1 MISWRGLQKH
11 WASIHRI
18 SQFVCE
24 KLWYSFAIRFWQT
37 LGREFLYKKA
47 QRSSFGRALQS
58 VGLYFLS
65 ASFLKKNNVVETHT
79 YPFIKYFEAA
89 ECDISKQNIALPT
102 WLIVSNTVSIL
113 WNSTNWHL
121 RLRSQKS
128 RFWPAILFF
137 SCGRER
143 CEPILIQEKYH
154 ESSFYI
160 RVSIHCMKRFSQGL
174 NILELIFFLRLVP
187 SLQKFPLNP
196 LGNGKFGCNV
206 QAIKLWYIKLVYY
219 LQQWLESL
227 WSSSLSLLII
237 QTQLILSL
245 HAPAQKTT

>member
-1 MISWRGLQKH
+1 MRDYHGYVHSLFIVWTAGYWYTQIWVAVYFSSYLGPVISWRCLQKH

-24 KLWYSFAIRFWQT
+24 KLWCSFAIRFWQT

-47 QRSSFGRALQS
+47 QRSSFGRALQY

-89 ECDISKQNIALPT
+89 VCDISKQNIALPT

-128 RFWPAILFF
+128 RFWPAI
-137 SCGRER
+137 
-143 CEPILIQEKYH
+143 
-154 ESSFYI
+154 
-160 RVSIHCMKRFSQGL
+160 
-174 NILELIFFLRLVP
+174 
-187 SLQKFPLNP
+187 
-196 LGNGKFGCNV
+196 
-206 QAIKLWYIKLVYY
+206 
-219 LQQWLESL
+219 
-227 WSSSLSLLII
+227 
-237 QTQLILSL
+237 
-245 HAPAQKTT
+245 